1 LFIIYI
7 MISSNVNGYNLLYIY
22 LIDLI
27 ELKKKNNY
35 FISQIINSY

>member
-7 MISSNVNGYNLLYIY
+7 MISSNVNDYNLLYIY

-27 ELKKKNNY
+27 ELKKKK
-35 FISQIINSY
+35 IIILFHK

>member
-1 LFIIYI
+1 